1 VPGSRHKRS
10 HTPVRMSV
18 TIRPASTD
26 ELPALRAIER
36 LAGER
41 FRDVG
46 LPGVAEHEPP
56 PLGVLARYAGDGRC
70 WVAVDDAGGAIGYVL
85 VDAVDG
91 NAHVEQV
98 SVHPDHQGAGVGRA
112 LMGRVATWAGE
123 AGMPAV
129 TLTTFSDVPWNA
141 PLYRHLGFRVLRD
154 EEIGPGL
161 RAVRDE
167 ETAHG
172 LDPARRVCMRMDLYR

>member
-1 VPGSRHKRS
+1 MV
-10 HTPVRMSV
+10 VV
-18 TIRPASTD
+18 IRPPSIA
-26 ELPALRAIER
+26 ELPALRSIGL

-46 LPGVAEHEPP
+46 LPEVADDAPP
-56 PLGVLARYAGDGRC
+56 SLDGLARHTNQGRC
-70 WVAVDDAGGAIGYVL
+70 WVAIGDAGGPIGYVL

-98 SVHPDHQGAGVGRA
+98 SVHPDHQGSGVGRA
-112 LMGRVATWAGE
+112 LMDRVFEWAGE

-154 EEIGPGL
+154 EELGPGL
-161 RAVRDE
+161 RAIRDQ

-172 LDPARRVCMRMDLYR
+172 LDPVRRVCMLRALPG

>member
-1 VPGSRHKRS
+1 
-10 HTPVRMSV
+10 MSV
-18 TIRPASTD
+18 AIRPPSTD
-26 ELPALRAIER
+26 ELPALRTIER

-46 LPGVAEHEPP
+46 LPEVADDEP
-56 PLGVLARYAGDGRC
+56 LSLDVLARYAGDGRC
-70 WVAVDDAGGAIGYVL
+70 WVAVDNAAGPIGYVL
-85 VDAVDG
+85 VDSVDE

-98 SVHPDHQGAGVGRA
+98 SVHPAHQGAGVGRA
-112 LMGRVATWAGE
+112 LIERVSAWAGE
-123 AGMPAV
+123 SGMPAV

-141 PLYRHLGFRVLRD
+141 PLYRRLGFRVLGAD
-154 EEIGPGL
+154 ELGPGL

-172 LDPARRVCMRMDLYR
+172 LDPARRVCMRLELPP